1 MRRVALSP
9 KQSPGGVASPRD
21 SVFGA
26 RQKIMAGGLFAVL
39 DFVTRYTVYQDLKV
53 TLALTAVLTPLVLA
67 LAIFVAA
74 IYERKGFAGRFTPVA
89 VAWVLGLSL
98 ASALLLVATSLL
110 LRIGFGGPMPGRSG
124 AEDAAIAGF
133 YYFMVIGGW
142 SLICFWIAAERA
154 RRQEE
159 LRAAQAEAA
168 ALRLDLQRLRLQLNP
183 HFLVNTLNGISQEI
197 ASDPKAA
204 QAVLI
209 DLSHFLRHALEGVD
223 RLVSTVNDEVE
234 SLEAYLALHRLRFG
248 QRLTAAIEVDSDAL
262 GCHIASFLLQPLV
275 ENAIEHGTAAP
286 NAEVQVDLRRSGA
299 SLAVT
304 VRNRGSL
311 DPAQARHGSRI
322 GLSNVARRLEL
333 HYPGRH
339 RFALLEEQGYVVASL
354 VLEGEPCSAP

>member
-1 MRRVALSP
+1 MPSE
-9 KQSPGGVASPRD
+9 QSPGGVTSSDA
-21 SVFGA
+21 SVFGP

-67 LAIFVAA
+67 LAAFVAA

-110 LRIGFGGPMPGRSG
+110 LRIAFGGPLPGRSG

-159 LRAAQAEAA
+159 LRAARAEAV

-183 HFLVNTLNGISQEI
+183 HFLVNALNGISEEI
-197 ASDPKAA
+197 GSDPEAA

-209 DLSHFLRHALEGVD
+209 DLAHFLRHALEGVD
-223 RLVSTVNDEVE
+223 RLVSTVSDEVE
-234 SLEAYLALHRLRFG
+234 SLEAYLALQKLRFG
-248 QRLTAAIEVDSDAL
+248 KGLNAAIEVDTDAL

-275 ENAIEHGTAAP
+275 ENAIEHGTASP
-286 NAEVQVDLRRSGA
+286 NAEVQVDLRRTGP
-299 SLAVT
+299 SLTVT

-311 DPAQARHGSRI
+311 DPAQSRRGSRI
-322 GLSNVARRLEL
+322 GLANVVRRLEL

-339 RFALLEEQGYVVASL
+339 RFALLEDHGHVVATL
-354 VLEGEPCSAP
+354 VLEGEPCSVP